1 MNSLSK
7 AALAAGLAVAAIAA
21 PAIVTP
27 AAAQKVAGIAIVN
40 LPAVV
45 VNSNAYK
52 TAQEQ
57 RPVTYKAQ
65 IDQANARREAISQ
78 QLQPLVTRLQTDSQ
92 QPNAN
97 QQALQQL
104 TMQIQQIDQAGQAEL
119 QQILAP
125 VAMSQAYVEEQIN
138 DRLEPALQSASRKQ
152 NVSLVLSPDNI
163 LHADNAYNMNQAVL
177 DELNALIPTAQL
189 VPPQGWL
196 PRELRDQ
203 QAAAQAAQAAQA
215 ARPAAPAQTATSG
228 R

>member
-1 MNSLSK
+1 MIKLSK
-7 AALAAGLAVAAIAA
+7 LARAAGLAVAAISA
-21 PAIVTP
+21 PAIVAP
-27 AAAQKVAGIAIVN
+27 AAAQGMQGIAFVN

-45 VNSNAYK
+45 ANSNAYK
-52 TAQEQ
+52 TAQDQ

-78 QLQPLVTRLQTDSQ
+78 QLQPMVTKLQTDSQ
-92 QPNAN
+92 QPNAD

-104 TMQIQQIDQAGQAEL
+104 SAQIQQMDQAGQREM

-138 DRLEPALQSASRKQ
+138 DQLQAALQNAATKQ
-152 NVSLVLSPDNI
+152 KVTLVLSPDNV
-163 LHADNAYNMNQAVL
+163 LYADNAYNMNQAVL
-177 DELNALIPTAQL
+177 TELNALIPTAQL

-196 PRELRDQ
+196 PRELREQ
-203 QAAAQAAQAAQA
+203 QAAAQAAQAAQGG
-215 ARPAAPAQTATSG
+215 AAPAQPAASG

>member
-1 MNSLSK
+1 MIKLSK
-7 AALAAGLAVAAIAA
+7 LALAAGLAVAAISA
-21 PAIVTP
+21 PAIVAP
-27 AAAQKVAGIAIVN
+27 AAAQGMQGIAIVN

-45 VNSNAYK
+45 ANSNAYK
-52 TAQEQ
+52 TAQDQ

-78 QLQPLVTRLQTDSQ
+78 QLQPMVTKLQTDSQ
-92 QPNAN
+92 QPNAD

-104 TMQIQQIDQAGQAEL
+104 SAQIQQMDQAGQREM

-138 DRLEPALQSASRKQ
+138 DQLQAALQNAATKQ
-152 NVSLVLSPDNI
+152 KVTLVLSPDNV
-163 LHADNAYNMNQAVL
+163 LYADNAYNMNQAVL
-177 DELNALIPTAQL
+177 TELNALIPTAQL

-196 PRELRDQ
+196 PRELREQ
-203 QAAAQAAQAAQA
+203 QAAAQAAQAAQGG
-215 ARPAAPAQTATSG
+215 AAPAQPAASG